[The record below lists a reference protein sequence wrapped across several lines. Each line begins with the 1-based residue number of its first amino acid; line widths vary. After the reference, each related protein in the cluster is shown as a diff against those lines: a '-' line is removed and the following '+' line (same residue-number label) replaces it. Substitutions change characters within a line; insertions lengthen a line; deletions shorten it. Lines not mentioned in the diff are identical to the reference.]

1 MVLQHLSLIVAL
13 DHGRCSHG
21 RHQIAEFR
29 VTRYVKG
36 DDESGESCL
45 DPSQTFR
52 EKIKV
57 KSCCQGRNDFSVSW
71 ALFSAIVREG

>member
-1 MVLQHLSLIVAL
+1 MR
-13 DHGRCSHG
+13 D
-21 RHQIAEFR
+21 
-29 VTRYVKG
+29 VKR

-57 KSCCQGRNDFSVSW
+57 KSCCQSKNNFYHGLSSVQLLEKNKWRKMVERKIGDSENKT
-71 ALFSAIVREG
+71 SK